1 MILITGATGTIG
13 SEVVRLLA
21 AKGEQVRAMTRR
33 PSRIE
38 DQPGVEV
45 ARGDFG
51 DHDSLAKAANGAGIL
66 FLLSAGSW
74 IVQHD
79 EAMLAAARGP
89 AYARW

>member
-13 SEVVRLLA
+13 SEFVRLLA

-51 DHDSLAKAANGAGIL
+51 DHVPWRRRRTEP
-66 FLLSAGSW
+66 GSSSC
-74 IVQHD
+74 
-79 EAMLAAARGP
+79 
-89 AYARW
+89 